1 MRKTLIVA
9 AISMFALVGCKSDK
23 HDDMSTSGDPKKM
36 STKDDCNHCAGNQT
50 ARADGTCPA
59 CGMKVKS

>member
-9 AISMFALVGCKSDK
+9 AISIFALVGCKSDK
-23 HDDMSTSGDPKKM
+23 SDDMSTSSDPKKM
-36 STKDDCNHCAGNQT
+36 STDDCNHCAGQQT
-50 ARADGTCPA
+50 ARSDGTCPA